1 MAFIIENNTVVSFA
15 EYSDVAEKD
24 QRLFDSNE
32 GLTDEAVETALERA
46 TQRIL
51 TKISQSDWWRSYYVK
66 RDSDTEYK
74 SVADVPSVDV
84 DKIKAR
90 EADFT
95 ELCVYTA
102 LSDYILPQV
111 ADFGDEQ
118 DSERAKMGYYGNR
131 AEELYGEII
140 RAGDWYD
147 FDDDGVI
154 QSTEKSPGNYTLK
167 RVR

>member
-1 MAFIIENNTVVSFA
+1 MAFITENNTVVSFA
-15 EYSDVAEKD
+15 EYTDVLDKD

-32 GLTDEAVETALERA
+32 GLTDEVVENALERA

-51 TKISQSDWWRSYYVK
+51 SKISSSDWWKSYYVK
-66 RDSDTEYK
+66 RDPDTEYK
-74 SVADVPSVDV
+74 TRADIPSVDV
-84 DKIKAR
+84 DKIKSR
-90 EADFT
+90 QADFT

-118 DSERAKMGYYGNR
+118 DSERNKMGYYANR
-131 AEELYGEII
+131 AEALFGELIN
-140 RAGDWYD
+140 AGDWYD
-147 FDDDGVI
+147 FDDDGTI
-154 QSTEKSPGNYTLK
+154 QSAEKSPGHYNLK